1 MLNIKVQNAG
11 RKSKAAQSFRFSFK
25 QRVKHSTPHLD
36 PSISLPCRPPAPWN
50 SGCVALTCRFHSE
63 LRGGGALRGP
73 LVRVVACHRFT
84 GPARALKTWTVCG
97 GRWCHF
103 SMKFAKGQ
111 PGVSC
116 VFTAHFL
123 PLPSVT
129 PQPLRMTCVSLTHT
143 HTQTH
148 TFESPTAKLLSFTS
162 SKNKKNTVIASTEF
176 LQQFRTTYIQK
187 LCDCVTTVW
196 CSNCSLMNLCW
207 NIF

>member
-1 MLNIKVQNAG
+1 MLNIKVENAG
-11 RKSKAAQSFRFSFK
+11 GNSKVAQLFIFSFK
-25 QRVKHSTPHLD
+25 QRVKHSAPLPRSVNFPAAPTP
-36 PSISLPCRPPAPWN
+36 RPRN
-50 SGCVALTCRFHSE
+50 SGCVALTRRSHSE
-63 LRGGGALRGP
+63 LRAGGALRGP

-129 PQPLRMTCVSLTHT
+129 PQPLRMTCVSLTHK
-143 HTQTH
+143 HTPLSH
-148 TFESPTAKLLSFTS
+148 PPRNYFLLHQV
-162 SKNKKNTVIASTEF
+162 KKIR
-176 LQQFRTTYIQK
+176 L
-187 LCDCVTTVW
+187 
-196 CSNCSLMNLCW
+196 
-207 NIF
+207 